1 MKFYIHSLF
10 FSYFY
15 QKTFMFRISFL
26 FIILSF
32 SLFGQ
37 EKITKCTNVKKFTTG
52 TYIGCLDYE
61 SNADGFGTL
70 TYTNGDV
77 YQGNWSRNYFN
88 GFGTMNFSNGDSYS
102 GNWVKNSME
111 GTGKILYANQGY
123 YNGNFKNNMFHG
135 TGEQKII
142 FSGQYQLLKGEFRND
157 EFYEGTKEVFFE
169 NGDQSTRNYIGGI
182 ITETAY
188 LSSEFKKSTK
198 GSHYSNGKLK
208 TGLQVYTQNNII
220 TESKFQDGMV
230 VSKTSNIENY
240 YVDQDIL
247 GDAHSISID
256 LEREVNDDTM
266 YVYLGFQTKTPIQ
279 PVRFVFDTG
288 AEMFSIGYKLFENLK
303 EKGLVYEDLNITIS
317 SLGVR
322 GEPSENHLIK
332 IKELTIGT
340 YKVRNVIA
348 AVETLETANSSLL
361 GVQFLKKFKEVQWSL
376 NSNKLLFFKE

>member
-1 MKFYIHSLF
+1 MKKLAFLLLITSLNLY
-10 FSYFY
+10 S
-15 QKTFMFRISFL
+15 QD
-26 FIILSF
+26 
-32 SLFGQ
+32 
-37 EKITKCTNVKKFTTG
+37 TKRCTDVKEFTNG

-88 GFGTMNFSNGDSYS
+88 GFGTMNFNNGDSYS

-111 GTGKILYANQGY
+111 GTGKIQYANQGY

-142 FSGQYQLLKGEFRND
+142 FTGQYQLLKGEFRND
-157 EFYEGTKEVFFE
+157 EFYEGTKEAFFE
-169 NGDQSTRNYIGGI
+169 NGDQSTRNYIGGFI
-182 ITETAY
+182 METAY
-188 LSSEFKKSTK
+188 LSSKFKKSTK
-198 GSHYSNGKLK
+198 GSHYSNAKLK

-220 TESKFQDGMV
+220 TESKFEDGKI

-240 YVDQDIL
+240 YVDEDIQ
-247 GDAHSISID
+247 GDSQSISID

-266 YVYLGFQTKTPIQ
+266 YVYLGFQTKNPIQ
-279 PVRFVFDTG
+279 PARFVFDTG

-317 SLGVR
+317 TLGVR

>member
-1 MKFYIHSLF
+1 
-10 FSYFY
+10 
-15 QKTFMFRISFL
+15 MFRISFL

-88 GFGTMNFSNGDSYS
+88 GLGTMNFSNGDSYS

-182 ITETAY
+182 ISETAY
-188 LSSEFKKSTK
+188 LSSKFKKSTK

-247 GDAHSISID
+247 GDAQSISID

-317 SLGVR
+317 TLGVR